1 MQLALLRATGA
12 LAMWTGYGCSRIRWN
27 ISALRAACFQARGW
41 RSLSLGAIAIR
52 VPERWGPVEVGDD
65 GGLVIHNRPAWLRVD
80 GDAVWYGSAIELRV
94 YSSAHPP
101 PVCVAPMRETRR
113 TLKTDSETITLVL
126 RIANGVEC
134 KQFEIARRV
143 LHGARLTGSREQ
155 VDWIDYGGRRVRARG
170 GGDQLLRHSPTHRS
184 RVARDLERHLLQP
197 HTPTQEGFQND

>member
-1 MQLALLRATGA
+1 
-12 LAMWTGYGCSRIRWN
+12 MWTGYGCSRIRWN

-80 GDAVWYGSAIELRV
+80 GDAVWYGSAIELRI
-94 YSSAHPP
+94 YSSAHLP

-126 RIANGVEC
+126 RIANGVER
-134 KQFEIARRV
+134 KQVEIARRV

-170 GGDQLLRHSPTHRS
+170 DGGQLLRHSPTHRS

>member
-1 MQLALLRATGA
+1 
-12 LAMWTGYGCSRIRWN
+12 MWTGYGCSRIRWN

-126 RIANGVEC
+126 RIANGS
-134 KQFEIARRV
+134 
-143 LHGARLTGSREQ
+143 GAQTSRN
-155 VDWIDYGGRRVRARG
+155 RAACPSR
-170 GGDQLLRHSPTHRS
+170 RS
-184 RVARDLERHLLQP
+184 RDRQPGASRLDRLRWTPGASTWRRRSAASPLADTPVACRTRS
-197 HTPTQEGFQND
+197 